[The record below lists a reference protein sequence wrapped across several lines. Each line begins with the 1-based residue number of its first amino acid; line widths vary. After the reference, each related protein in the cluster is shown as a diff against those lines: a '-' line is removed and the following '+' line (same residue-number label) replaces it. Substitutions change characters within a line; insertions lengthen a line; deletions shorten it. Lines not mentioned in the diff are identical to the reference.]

1 MKLRSVQAV
10 IRAFDEAKVRFL
22 VVGGVAV
29 NAHGYRRF
37 TADLDLV
44 IGLDPA
50 NVRAAFTALA
60 SVGYRPRVPVTG
72 DQFADRDLRAKLIE
86 QKGMQVLQFWSDQHR
101 ETSLDLFVSEP
112 FPFEEEYDAAVNME
126 LRDAGVVRVVRIP
139 ALIRMKEEANR
150 PQDVTDVYHLR
161 MLMEET

>member
-10 IRAFDEAKVRFL
+10 IRALDEAGVRFL

-50 NVRAAFTALA
+50 NVRAAFEALA
-60 SVGYRPRVPVTG
+60 SVGYRPRVPVTV
-72 DQFADRDLRAKLIE
+72 DQFADRDLRTRLIAE
-86 QKGMQVLQFWSDQHR
+86 KEMQVLQFWSDQHR
-101 ETSLDLFVSEP
+101 ETNVDVFVSEP
-112 FPFEEEYDAAVNME
+112 FPFEEEYQAAVTME

-161 MLMEET
+161 MLLEES